1 MLWQGKQQHQDAER
15 QDEEADDEEAAA
27 PPRRVTRQSLGSAQ
41 DMTLSGG
48 LPHPR
53 SPIKASWTLVVG

>member
-1 MLWQGKQQHQDAER
+1 MR
-15 QDEEADDEEAAA
+15 RRP
-27 PPRRVTRQSLGSAQ
+27 PPRGGSRGQSLGSAQ